1 MTIHYASSAL
11 RYEQQWQLSG
21 SSQST
26 VDDAV
31 KKYKRETA
39 AAAKAVRVAEAA
51 AGAKEKVE
59 REGTRV
65 AGGDESVACT
75 DAVGST
81 AAGSGVEEV
90 MVGKPSL
97 GSGEG
102 GVVDAAAVVGAVE
115 ETAVGEAAAAGVD
128 TVGVR
133 SVDSEGIV
141 AVVAAVDG
149 GGGGGGGE
157 AKEGGASSVGD

>member
-75 DAVGST
+75 DAVGGT
-81 AAGSGVEEV
+81 AAGSGVEKV
-90 MVGKPSL
+90 VVGKSSL

-115 ETAVGEAAAAGVD
+115 EAAVGEAAAAGVD
-128 TVGVR
+128 TVGVLR
-133 SVDSEGIV
+133 SVDSEEIV
-141 AVVAAVDG
+141 AVAAAVDG
-149 GGGGGGGE
+149 GGGGGGE
-157 AKEGGASSVGD
+157 AKLAVQAV